1 VRHGGGQRL
10 VGVETAK
17 AAAKIAAAVDG
28 DECPA
33 RRLQRAAAIGLRR
46 RLASDSGLN
55 RPPGKR
61 EEPLPILEADHQIA
75 AAM

>member
-10 VGVETAK
+10 VGVEAAK
-17 AAAKIAAAVDG
+17 AAAKIAAAVNG
-28 DECPA
+28 DKRTP
-33 RRLQRAAAIGLRR
+33 RRLQRAAAIGRR
-46 RLASDSGLN
+46 RWLASDTCLN

-61 EEPLPILEADHQIA
+61 EEPLPIPEVDHQIA